1 MEDLESIDLSQTEE
15 QANVKKVLGK
25 DSLYEKIDVSVE
37 SMNKFIFGIVSVL
50 VLVLGIALLG

>member
-1 MEDLESIDLSQTEE
+1 MEDLESTDLSQTEE

-25 DSLYEKIDVSVE
+25 GSLYEKIDVSVE
-37 SMNKFIFGIVSVL
+37 SMNKFIFGIVIVL